1 MLYHFLVKDEYFYQ
15 EMITHPAMVSHPHPK
30 NVLIIGG
37 GDGGVAREV
46 LKHDIERIDLVE
58 IDEEVINLSKKFFPE
73 IASSFNDKRVNI
85 FNMDAFEFVNKTGNY
100 DVIIVDSTD
109 PIGFAASLFSEVFY
123 EKASRLLGKEGILVT
138 QTGSPFMNPAH
149 IIKAIKGISANFNHY
164 FPYLAS
170 VPTYPSGLWS
180 YVMASNSPIF
190 RRRKFTGK
198 YYNDEVY
205 DSLNKYPQFFKDI
218 IEQK

>member
-1 MLYHFLVKDEYFYQ
+1 
-15 EMITHPAMVSHPHPK
+15 
-30 NVLIIGG
+30 
-37 GDGGVAREV
+37 
-46 LKHDIERIDLVE
+46 
-58 IDEEVINLSKKFFPE
+58 
-73 IASSFNDKRVNI
+73 
-85 FNMDAFEFVNKTGNY
+85 
-100 DVIIVDSTD
+100 VDSTD

-123 EKASRLLGKEGILVT
+123 EKASKLLGKEGILVT